1 MSIKN
6 HADKSATKIGKKQ
19 NLSRRS
25 VLQGAV
31 AVGAVLAAPAII
43 SRRAL
48 ASSGELNVLMW
59 SDYLPPEFLEG
70 FKKETGITINHTGI
84 GSNEEI
90 INKMKATKGRGFDL
104 VSPTNMR
111 SPQWIDLGLLQPFDS
126 AKVNTSTLNP
136 AMVAVGET
144 EWNFEGK
151 GVHWLPQLWGTE
163 ALGWRT
169 DLWQPE
175 GGVPSYGDIW
185 SPEMKG
191 KTMGRP
197 HSMMLGAGLYLETTG
212 DLAPGSM
219 RKAYDSEE
227 VMRPIWEK
235 VTKFCIDNKEQVK
248 LFWDDAD
255 SQKNGLL
262 NDGVVIGQTWDGPIL
277 AMKSAGEPVTYQ
289 APKEGALA
297 WVDGISMPIGAENID
312 EIYAFLNYSFKP
324 ENGGLTADKTG
335 YNSAVLGADQ
345 HISDVA
351 KKNFSE
357 AYPGD
362 ALTNLFPWPKEPQWY
377 ADVRTEYRNKFV
389 NA

>member
-1 MSIKN
+1 MSKKN
-6 HADKSATKIGKKQ
+6 TADKSAVKTLGNK
-19 NLSRRS
+19 LSRRT
-25 VLQGAV
+25 VLRGA
-31 AVGAVLAAPAII
+31 AATGAVLAAPAII

-48 ASSGELNVLMW
+48 ASSGEINVLMW
-59 SDYLPPEFLEG
+59 SDYLPPEFIEG
-70 FKKETGITINHTGI
+70 FKADTGITINHTGV

-111 SPQWIDLGLLQPFDS
+111 SPQWIELGLLQPFDMS
-126 AKVNTSTLNP
+126 KVNTSTLNP
-136 AMVAVGET
+136 AMVNVGET

-151 GVHWLPQLWGTE
+151 GSHWLPQLWGTE
-163 ALGWRT
+163 AVAWRT

-197 HSMMLGAGLYLETTG
+197 HSMMVGAGLYLETTG
-212 DLAPGSM
+212 ELAPGSM

-235 VTKFCIDNKEQVK
+235 VTKFCIENKEQVK
-248 LFWDDAD
+248 LFWNDAD

-277 AMKSAGEPVTYQ
+277 AMKTAGEPVTYQ

-297 WVDGISMPIGAENID
+297 WVDGIAVPIGAENMD
-312 EIYAFLNYSFKP
+312 EIYAFLEYSFRP

-345 HISDVA
+345 HISA
-351 KKNFSE
+351 ASKKNFAE